1 LDDLRATPAG
11 DCESVVL
18 SGWQTIVD
26 GLVDEIERVIFESH
40 SLDDRDGTIEFAELR
55 GQKTS
60 RFQQAREREAMAHLA
75 TPPAM
80 IAFVGPREI
89 TSAAIRRALRSAL
102 SPRRDWP
109 RLRAPVQASQFVPI
123 GMFRSDLPAL
133 THNRPDRF
141 FFIAKGREPAMI
153 VPIGMITQTITTS
166 RNLGDLIRDE
176 RKAQGLTQEQLAGLT
191 GVGVRFVR
199 ELEAGKESC
208 QLGRALQVAAA
219 LGLSLSVSSRRE
231 TTR

>member
-1 LDDLRATPAG
+1 
-11 DCESVVL
+11 
-18 SGWQTIVD
+18 
-26 GLVDEIERVIFESH
+26 
-40 SLDDRDGTIEFAELR
+40 
-55 GQKTS
+55 
-60 RFQQAREREAMAHLA
+60 
-75 TPPAM
+75 
-80 IAFVGPREI
+80 
-89 TSAAIRRALRSAL
+89 
-102 SPRRDWP
+102 
-109 RLRAPVQASQFVPI
+109 
-123 GMFRSDLPAL
+123 
-133 THNRPDRF
+133 
-141 FFIAKGREPAMI
+141 MI